1 MVAIGVVEAAKPVPP
16 SASSEAARVGR
27 DRVRASAFNAR
38 IVGFTR
44 KVEEACNSA
53 VYCHY
58 CKRFDGLRSASKI
71 RSLYKTRVFQILNS
85 LCLSPIAT

>member
-16 SASSEAARVGR
+16 SASKEAARAGR
-27 DRVRASAFNAR
+27 ERVRASAFSAR

-44 KVEEACNSA
+44 KIEGEFNFA

-58 CKRFDGLRSASKI
+58 CKRLDELRSASEI

>member
-1 MVAIGVVEAAKPVPP
+1 MVAIGVVEAAKLVPP
-16 SASSEAARVGR
+16 SASKEAARAGR
-27 DRVRASAFNAR
+27 ERARASVFNAR

-44 KVEEACNSA
+44 KIEEACNFA

-58 CKRFDGLRSASKI
+58 CKRFGRLRSASKI